1 LGGFRRTYYL
11 VGGRVLKKHNFIK
24 KIYWTL
30 GAVVSIVAYNNCG
43 EGFVAQ
49 SLGGGSAGG
58 SVLFSRAPGES
69 CEDALLKVYKS
80 TYHPFLVQTCN
91 SCHVSGGG
99 GNGIFA
105 ENDPSISYNSF
116 ASKGA
121 PLINSQ
127 AIGSH
132 KPPYTGPQNE
142 ARVTEIGTYWGKAQ
156 TEYASCASQ
165 SGNTTPGAGSAVVKS
180 SGKVVAATL
189 ATTFVRM
196 EWDLE
201 TLSDA
206 KIPVIV
212 GIEIRKAVIAGETKG
227 YEFRNPTLRLKNAT
241 VAPYAMRAL
250 NIYINNELQSEIT
263 TYSNISTT
271 ISTTNDTNIAVGYA
285 NAITVMTPA
294 TTDMI
299 SLEYS
304 NLKSTVGT
312 TTPGATPTPTP
323 GVTPT
328 PTPVG
333 AVTYSQLVAAGGIFA
348 NSCISCH
355 SAANAA
361 GGLNLAIYA
370 NARNAAANIRTR
382 VNNANNPMPT
392 GGLLPQAQRDRV
404 NAWVDQG
411 APQ

>member
-1 LGGFRRTYYL
+1 LTKNNL
-11 VGGRVLKKHNFIK
+11 IK

-30 GAVVSIVAYNNCG
+30 GAVISIVAYNNCG

-49 SLGGGSAGG
+49 SLGGGAGSGG

-69 CEDALLKVYKS
+69 CEDALLKVYKN
-80 TYHPFLVQTCN
+80 TYHPFLTQTCN

-99 GNGIFA
+99 GNGVFA
-105 ENDPSISYNSF
+105 ENDPSVSYNSF

-121 PLINSQ
+121 TLINSQ

-142 ARVTEIGTYWGKAQ
+142 ARITEISSYWGKAQ
-156 TEYASCASQ
+156 TDYASCASQ
-165 SGNTTPGAGSAVVKS
+165 SGNTTPGSAVVKS
-180 SGKVVAATL
+180 AGKVVSATL

-206 KIPVIV
+206 KVPVIA
-212 GIEIRKAVIAGETKG
+212 GIEIRKAVLGGETKG
-227 YEFRNPTLRLKNAT
+227 YEFRNPTLRLKSA
-241 VAPYAMRAL
+241 AAGPHAMRAL
-250 NIYINNELQSEIT
+250 NIYINNQLQSEIT
-263 TYSNISTT
+263 TYSNIDTI

-285 NAITVMTPA
+285 NAMTVITPA

-299 SLEYS
+299 SLEFS
-304 NLKSTVGT
+304 NLKSTSGT

-323 GVTPT
+323 GATPT

-333 AVTYSQLVAAGGIFA
+333 AVTFTQLVAAGGIFA
-348 NSCISCH
+348 NSCIGCH
-355 SAANAA
+355 NANNAA
-361 GGLNLAIYA
+361 GGLNLAVYA

-382 VNNANNPMPT
+382 VNNAANPMPT
-392 GGLLPQAQRDRV
+392 GGLLPQAQRDRI